1 MYQVDKDSELTAEL
15 VKDAI
20 DFNEKR
26 RLHYNRL
33 VDYYLGRQDIMN
45 RRKSETLIN
54 NKVMVNHAKY
64 IVDVSVGY
72 LLGNPVDYQPTDGLN
87 IQPVLDAYKKQTIDN
102 LDVEIAKDV
111 AIFGLKYEYVYAD
124 ENAEPRSVDLD
135 VRNTIII
142 YDNSMVHHKM

>member
-15 VKDAI
+15 IKDAI

-26 RLHYNRL
+26 RPHYNRL

-111 AIFGLKYEYVYAD
+111 AIFGLK
-124 ENAEPRSVDLD
+124 
-135 VRNTIII
+135 
-142 YDNSMVHHKM
+142 